1 MPDTIDALKIDL
13 KEEVA
18 RLFELVPIAVAINRG
33 EKRIYANPAYVR
45 LFGFTDAAELL
56 NFSILKQIA
65 PQCRDQ
71 ILERMHRIEDGE
83 MVPDIYDTVGQR
95 RDGTQIPLRI
105 QVGHVRLADGPAE
118 IVFVSDTTE
127 NKTAQDKIQHQ
138 ASFPQL
144 APMPIIEVN
153 FAGEIVYHNP
163 AAEATMSSLRI
174 PDLTAFLPSDLPNIL
189 SALELTDQ
197 GSFYR
202 EVAVANRIFAENI
215 YLTWEFRTV
224 RIYAYDITERMW
236 AVQELKKSEENYREL
251 IENLGE
257 GVGIVDPEERF
268 VFANPA
274 FDLIFGVKVGELV
287 GKRLAEFTD
296 PGTLK
301 AVQQETERRSR
312 GERGKY
318 EIEIIN
324 PDGRKRQIQVSA
336 TPKFVGGQFIGTLAI
351 IHDITD
357 RKLALEELTQSYQRL
372 NRAMDQT
379 INALATTVGK
389 RDPYTS
395 SHQQRVTQLV
405 IAIARELGLPE
416 NQISGIRVAGILHDI
431 GKIYV
436 PSEILSKPTSLT
448 EAEFNIIRTH
458 SQAGFEILMGVE
470 FPWPIAQIVL
480 QHHERLDGSGY
491 PQGLRSEQIL
501 LEAKILTVADV
512 VEALSSDRPY
522 RPAFGIETALNEVAN
537 NKGKFYDPTVVDAC
551 LSIFQEKK
559 FKFE

>member
-1 MPDTIDALKIDL
+1 MPETALKIKL
-13 KEEVA
+13 NEEVA
-18 RLFELVPIAVAINRG
+18 RLFDLVPHAVAINRG
-33 EKRIYANPAYVR
+33 EKRIYANPVYAQ
-45 LFGFTDAAELL
+45 LFGYADAAELL

-83 MVPDIYDTVGQR
+83 TVPDIYETIGQR
-95 RDGTQIPLRI
+95 RDGTQMPLRMH
-105 QVGHVRLADGPAE
+105 VGHIQLEDGPAE
-118 IVFVSDTTE
+118 IAFVSDTTE
-127 NKTAQDKIQHQ
+127 YKTAQDKIQHQ

-153 FAGEIVYHNP
+153 FASEIVYHNP
-163 AAEATMSSLRI
+163 ATEATMNNLGVTN
-174 PDLTAFLPSDLPNIL
+174 LTAFLPSDLPNLL
-189 SALELTDQ
+189 SALELADR

-202 EVAVANRIFAENI
+202 EVAVADRIFAENI
-215 YLTWEFRTV
+215 FLTWEFRTI

-236 AVQELKKSEENYREL
+236 ALRELKKSEENYREL

-257 GVGIVDPEERF
+257 GVGILDPDERF
-268 VFANPA
+268 VFTNPA
-274 FDLIFGVKVGELV
+274 FDLIFGVQTGELI
-287 GKRLAEFTD
+287 GQQLGEFTT
-296 PGTLK
+296 PETLK
-301 AVQQETERRSR
+301 MVQQETERRSR
-312 GERGKY
+312 GERGTY
-318 EIEIIN
+318 EMEIIN

-336 TPKFVGGQFIGTLAI
+336 TPKFAGGKFIGALAI

-395 SHQQRVTQLV
+395 NHQQRVTQLV
-405 IAIARELGLPE
+405 IAIARELGLSE
-416 NQISGIRVAGILHDI
+416 NQIAGIRVAGILHDI

-436 PSEILSKPTSLT
+436 PSEILSKPTKLT

-491 PQGLRSEQIL
+491 PQGLRSDQIL

-522 RPAFGIETALNEVAN
+522 RPAFGIDFALNEVAN
-537 NKGKFYDPTVVDAC
+537 NKNKFYDPTVVDAC
-551 LSIFQEKK
+551 LNIFLQKK